1 MADAATL
8 DPRSRAW
15 ALGAALA
22 CLAPMLPE
30 LPVPLA
36 IAIGVTFFITS
47 ALGWKRPLPT
57 ALRVVLAMAVVGIVL
72 TTMQFSFGRDTG
84 SALLAAML
92 AIKPSETAN
101 VRDARSLVGFALFSP
116 FATFLLDQGPLTLV
130 LGITATL
137 LALLALQRLA
147 DVEAV
152 DAPRAQPVGER
163 LVGVGRLVLMGL
175 PLAIAAFYLFPRLA
189 TPLWGVP
196 ERALSKPGLSDSVR
210 PGEWLDLMTDDTPA
224 LRARFFGATPKPH
237 ELYWRGPVL
246 WRFDGREWSRND
258 WSEAVGQPG
267 PRGAVRFDYEMELEA
282 NDTRLM
288 VALELPRTAPEGAR
302 ISPDDSLFSMRPLT
316 SLTRWRL
323 QAAPSAADPRRLSTF
338 ERRMGLALPAGF
350 NPRTVAL
357 GRQWRIDAQGNDAA
371 IVRRSLDW
379 VRAEFGYTLA
389 TPLPGRHLADEFLF
403 EQKKGF
409 CEHFSSSFAVLMRAA
424 GVPARVVTGY
434 AGGYRNSLGGYWLVR
449 NSDAHAWTE
458 VWLQGRGWVRFDP
471 TAAVAPERIY
481 DTLADRAPGAEGVLG
496 GLPGATRALEITDWV
511 RRGWNDFVL
520 GFDAKR
526 QRSLLSPF
534 GIDDL
539 DRGGLVTLFA
549 TFAALAIGWMLWL
562 SARGERERDPVLR
575 AWHVLARRY
584 ARVGLGRA
592 PHEPALA
599 WAERVSG
606 ARPLTS
612 LALQSLTHRFSNWR
626 YAAAQPGHPPDTMRE
641 LVRAL
646 RAHRPT

>member
-1 MADAATL
+1 MADVRAL
-8 DPRSRAW
+8 DTRSRAW
-15 ALGAALA
+15 TLGAALA
-22 CLAPMLPE
+22 CLMPMLPQ

-36 IAIGVTFFITS
+36 IAIGVTFLVTS
-47 ALGWKRPLPT
+47 ALGWRRPLP
-57 ALRVVLAMAVVGIVL
+57 AVVSVILSFAVLGIVL

-84 SALLAAML
+84 CALLAAML
-92 AIKPSETAN
+92 AIKPSETAT

-116 FATFLLDQGPLTLV
+116 FAAFLLDQGPLTLV
-130 LGITATL
+130 FGLAAAL

-152 DAPRAQPVGER
+152 DAPHREPVRDR
-163 LVGVGRLVLMGL
+163 LLAVGRLVSMGL

-196 ERALSKPGLSDSVR
+196 GRALSTPGLSDSVS
-210 PGEWLDLMTDDTPA
+210 PGEWLDLMADDTPA
-224 LRARFFGATPKPH
+224 LRARFFGATPRPD

-246 WRFDGREWSRND
+246 WRFDGREWSRNN
-258 WSEAVGQPG
+258 WSEAVGPPG

-288 VALELPRTAPEGAR
+288 VALELPTSTPEGAR
-302 ISPDDSLFSMRPLT
+302 MSPEGSLFSITPLT

-323 QAAPSAADPRRLSTF
+323 QAAPDAADPRALSTF
-338 ERRMGLALPAGF
+338 ERRMGLALPEGF

-357 GRQWRIDAQGNDAA
+357 GQQWRIDANGNDAA
-371 IVRRSLDW
+371 IVRRALDW
-379 VRAEFGYTLA
+379 VRAEFAYTLE
-389 TPLPGRHLADEFLF
+389 TPLPGRHLADEFFF

-409 CEHFSSSFAVLMRAA
+409 CEHFSSSFAILMRAA
-424 GVPARVVTGY
+424 GVPTRVITGY
-434 AGGYRNSLGGYWLVR
+434 AGGYRNSIGGYWLVR

-458 VWLQGRGWVRFDP
+458 VWLQGRGWVRVDP

-481 DTLADRAPGAEGVLG
+481 DTLADRAPGAEGLLG
-496 GLPGATRALEITDWV
+496 GWPGAIRALELTDWV

-526 QRSLLSPF
+526 QRSLLSTF
-534 GIDDL
+534 GIKDL
-539 DRGGLVTLFA
+539 DHAGLIALFA
-549 TFAALAIGWMLWL
+549 AFAAVAIGWMLWL

-575 AWHVLARRY
+575 AWHALARRY
-584 ARVGLGRA
+584 ARAGLGRE

-599 WAERVSG
+599 WAERVSR
-606 ARPLTS
+606 ARPVTS
-612 LALQSLTHRFSNWR
+612 QPLQSLTHRFSDWR
-626 YAAAQPGHPPDTMRE
+626 YAATRPGHPRDTMRD
-641 LVRAL
+641 LIRAL